1 MRYTFFTILA
11 LACLQGCINRPSAPA
26 RKLHDKEFNWSIE
39 LPKGFESLDSDQY
52 AKLQQKGTQA
62 VQKTM
67 GQTIVNNSKVIF
79 AFRSDRLHYFEANKQ
94 PFDTTTDGDYLT
106 TNKQVDDV
114 LYNTFKQQMPGM
126 QIDTTIS
133 TETIDKLVFQR
144 LNVRIKLDSKNSMNL
159 FMYNRLFGKKE
170 LTISIM
176 YVDSTKGAAL
186 LNAWRHS
193 TFGN

>member
-1 MRYTFFTILA
+1 
-11 LACLQGCINRPSAPA
+11 
-26 RKLHDKEFNWSIE
+26 
-39 LPKGFESLDSDQY
+39 
-52 AKLQQKGTQA
+52 
-62 VQKTM
+62 
-67 GQTIVNNSKVIF
+67 
-79 AFRSDRLHYFEANKQ
+79 
-94 PFDTTTDGDYLT
+94 
-106 TNKQVDDV
+106 
-114 LYNTFKQQMPGM
+114 MPGM

-159 FMYNRLFGKKE
+159 FLYNRLFGKKE